1 MMRKRCSSVVYH
13 KVARLHCE
21 HINHGFL
28 ATLGPPFLA
37 LLYEAIDQGEDSAL
51 IVKEIDGNVVGF
63 VSGAASLRPI
73 YKRLLFRPFSL
84 FISLLSCFLS
94 LSKLLKII
102 EILRISKNNPVLKG
116 LPRHELLTIVVDP
129 EYQGQGH
136 AEDLFSSLCT
146 YFKAVNVA
154 NFKIVVGGDL
164 ARAHAFYLK
173 MGCNVAGE
181 IKVHKGKNSL
191 VYVKHCS

>member
-1 MMRKRCSSVVYH
+1 MTKMYSHVVYQ
-13 KVARLHCE
+13 KVAQLHCE
-21 HINHGFL
+21 HINQGFL
-28 ATLGPPFLA
+28 ATLGPSFLA

-51 IVKEIDGNVVGF
+51 IVKEVDGNVVGF
-63 VSGAASLRPI
+63 VSSAASLRPI

-181 IKVHKGKNSL
+181 IEVHKGKNSL

>member
-1 MMRKRCSSVVYH
+1 M
-13 KVARLHCE
+13 
-21 HINHGFL
+21 
-28 ATLGPPFLA
+28 
-37 LLYEAIDQGEDSAL
+37 
-51 IVKEIDGNVVGF
+51 
-63 VSGAASLRPI
+63 
-73 YKRLLFRPFSL
+73 
-84 FISLLSCFLS
+84 
-94 LSKLLKII
+94 
-102 EILRISKNNPVLKG
+102 
-116 LPRHELLTIVVDP
+116 VDP

-181 IKVHKGKNSL
+181 IEVHKGKNSL